1 MNELNEVRF
10 GNDFIALKDNLVKTS
25 ILPKNSKELDR
36 EINFQENVVTEGAVY
51 AKKIE
56 IDNGP
61 VEFKGAVFASTEL
74 HMKNDAKKSIIFRK
88 AVGSA
93 DSIICLLMTGRAIF
107 GADISSP
114 NVKLKNCFVAGSI
127 FGTEIHL
134 ENTVVLGGVFASK
147 SLSMNNCIAGTFHAP
162 QVDVGGINNLLYP
175 TAFSVEPL
183 NVIPG
188 SELYSIALADLGS
201 LFKNETEKENM
212 GKIRID
218 ISSDTQR
225 TVLLDNDGSTIL
237 INSYSVADRVLVADM
252 VDFEKME
259 NHFLITAASLGSQI
273 LKNYTLQ
280 KQNGEKSDELTL
292 ENISS
297 FFFKI
302 LSGEIQIR
310 NLEGN
315 ISFDDLKKVFS

>member
-1 MNELNEVRF
+1 
-10 GNDFIALKDNLVKTS
+10 
-25 ILPKNSKELDR
+25 
-36 EINFQENVVTEGAVY
+36 
-51 AKKIE
+51 
-56 IDNGP
+56 
-61 VEFKGAVFASTEL
+61 
-74 HMKNDAKKSIIFRK
+74 
-88 AVGSA
+88 
-93 DSIICLLMTGRAIF
+93 
-107 GADISSP
+107 
-114 NVKLKNCFVAGSI
+114 
-127 FGTEIHL
+127 
-134 ENTVVLGGVFASK
+134 
-147 SLSMNNCIAGTFHAP
+147 MNNCIAGTFHAP

-212 GKIRID
+212 GKIKID
-218 ISSDTQR
+218 ISNDTQR

-297 FFFKI
+297 FFFRI

-315 ISFDDLKKVFS
+315 ISFDDLKKAFS

>member
-127 FGTEIHL
+127 FGTELTIICICSL
-134 ENTVVLGGVFASK
+134 YTSISLISK
-147 SLSMNNCIAGTFHAP
+147 SYF
-162 QVDVGGINNLLYP
+162 LLI
-175 TAFSVEPL
+175 SNIICL
-183 NVIPG
+183 I
-188 SELYSIALADLGS
+188 YSP
-201 LFKNETEKENM
+201 
-212 GKIRID
+212 
-218 ISSDTQR
+218 
-225 TVLLDNDGSTIL
+225 
-237 INSYSVADRVLVADM
+237 
-252 VDFEKME
+252 
-259 NHFLITAASLGSQI
+259 
-273 LKNYTLQ
+273 
-280 KQNGEKSDELTL
+280 
-292 ENISS
+292 
-297 FFFKI
+297 KI
-302 LSGEIQIR
+302 L
-310 NLEGN
+310 NT
-315 ISFDDLKKVFS
+315 FSLYLQTKII

>member
-212 GKIRID
+212 GKIKID

-252 VDFEKME
+252 VDFE
-259 NHFLITAASLGSQI
+259 I
-273 LKNYTLQ
+273 LQ
-280 KQNGEKSDELTL
+280 
-292 ENISS
+292 
-297 FFFKI
+297 
-302 LSGEIQIR
+302 
-310 NLEGN
+310 
-315 ISFDDLKKVFS
+315 

>member
-1 MNELNEVRF
+1 
-10 GNDFIALKDNLVKTS
+10 
-25 ILPKNSKELDR
+25 
-36 EINFQENVVTEGAVY
+36 
-51 AKKIE
+51 
-56 IDNGP
+56 
-61 VEFKGAVFASTEL
+61 
-74 HMKNDAKKSIIFRK
+74 
-88 AVGSA
+88 
-93 DSIICLLMTGRAIF
+93 
-107 GADISSP
+107 
-114 NVKLKNCFVAGSI
+114 
-127 FGTEIHL
+127 
-134 ENTVVLGGVFASK
+134 
-147 SLSMNNCIAGTFHAP
+147 
-162 QVDVGGINNLLYP
+162 
-175 TAFSVEPL
+175 
-183 NVIPG
+183 
-188 SELYSIALADLGS
+188 
-201 LFKNETEKENM
+201 M
-212 GKIRID
+212 GKIKID

-297 FFFKI
+297 FFFGI